1 MEDILI
7 FGKLKW
13 NYLEKILREVM
24 GFGCMSKKLKILQ
37 TIRVYNIGIIN
48 KLYAEDIMIPESNGV
63 FGKSKKLCHIGFKRY
78 FIVDIGDCIND
89 T

>member
-1 MEDILI
+1 
-7 FGKLKW
+7 
-13 NYLEKILREVM
+13 M

-48 KLYAEDIMIPESNGV
+48 KLYADIMISESIGV
-63 FGKSKKLCHIGFKRY
+63 FGKSKKLCHICFNRY